1 MGRSVRQKRK
11 ARSSRSVVKQSN
23 NRARPVNPTGNA
35 IIAENW
41 DKDQTLSQNYR
52 RLGLMNR
59 LKVTTGGIERLG
71 TDVVKERAA
80 AKSKTDARI
89 EHYVDPFNK
98 TASEILGDKRQA
110 PAKSSSSS
118 SANVREVRVERDAN
132 GKIVRI
138 LGDTAPAH
146 NPLNDFLNDLE
157 DEEEEEEEEAAGK
170 TYEEWGGIEETP
182 KTKSKKKLERAAAKA
197 AAASSTSSA
206 SASTPV
212 VAALEQLANRPV
224 GPKHVRHQSHAERV
238 WLQNLVDHYGETDPS
253 DATLAAMAFDR
264 RRNPFQRTANDI
276 RRRLAT
282 FRAEGGAA
290 GVQV

>member
-11 ARSSRSVVKQSN
+11 ARSSRPTVRQSN

-41 DKDQTLSQNYR
+41 DKAQTLSQNYR

-80 AKSKTDARI
+80 ANSKTDARI
-89 EHYVDPFNK
+89 EHYIDPFNK
-98 TASEILGDKRQA
+98 TANEILGDKRQA

-118 SANVREVRVERDAN
+118 SNVREVRVERDAN

-138 LGDTAPAH
+138 LGDAAPAH
-146 NPLNDFLNDLE
+146 NPLNDLLNDLE

-170 TYEEWGGIEETP
+170 TYEEWGGIEEAP
-182 KTKSKKKLERAAAKA
+182 KTKSKKKLEKQAAAKA
-197 AAASSTSSA
+197 QAAASTSTA
-206 SASTPV
+206 TTPV
-212 VAALEQLANRPV
+212 VAALEQLASRPV
-224 GPKHVRHQSHAERV
+224 GPKHIRHQSQAERA
-238 WLQNLVDHYGETDPS
+238 WLQTLVDHYGETNPS
-253 DATLAAMAFDR
+253 DSTLAAMAFDR

-290 GVQV
+290 GVKV